1 MGTLAR
7 NGLKVT
13 KETPKCIQGFVQVLF
28 IVSFENKISLGIVW
42 EAPAD
47 SSTCGISIIFCSGV
61 KQDLNKISR

>member
-13 KETPKCIQGFVQVLF
+13 RETPKCVQGFVQVLF
-28 IVSFENKISLGIVW
+28 IVSFENKISLGTVW

-47 SSTCGISIIFCSGV
+47 SSNLWNFNYF
-61 KQDLNKISR
+61 L